1 MYEYV
6 ATVSE
11 YKWNPSDLPVGTV
24 EPDPDGVVGSSFEE
38 SDGVVEPVGE
48 LAGTAAEAVGPFA
61 AA

>member
-1 MYEYV
+1 M
-6 ATVSE
+6 
-11 YKWNPSDLPVGTV
+11 